1 MVKKNP
7 RRVLIERVQRRANLY
22 ARLRDT
28 RKEGGAG
35 CISCGVYKPLAD
47 LDGGHFIATTSAA
60 VRFDERNI
68 NAQCLRC
75 NRFLHSNARGYYK
88 GMLAK
93 YGPDVTAE
101 LESQEF
107 LTKKWQETEL
117 LALDEYYKEKIE
129 EVKNA

>member
-1 MVKKNP
+1 MVAKKNP
-7 RRVLIERVQRRANLY
+7 KRSLINRVQRRANLY

-28 RKEGGAG
+28 RETGGAA
-35 CISCGVYKPLAD
+35 CISCGVYKLFD
-47 LDGGHFIATTSAA
+47 ELDGGHFIATTSAA

-93 YGPDVTAE
+93 YGPDITAD
-101 LESQEF
+101 LEAQEF
-107 LTKKWQETEL
+107 VTKKWSEQEL
-117 LALDEYYKEKIE
+117 LELDQYYKERLE
-129 EVKNA
+129 ELK